1 MLLPNKSMI
10 SIFIFSLPE
19 VEYDTVKL
27 FLTGL
32 GNVEISKGLAFEL
45 FKLESP
51 SANALEIAV

>member
-1 MLLPNKSMI
+1 MI

-32 GNVEISKGLAFEL
+32 GNVEISKALAFES

-51 SANALEIAV
+51 SDNALEIAA